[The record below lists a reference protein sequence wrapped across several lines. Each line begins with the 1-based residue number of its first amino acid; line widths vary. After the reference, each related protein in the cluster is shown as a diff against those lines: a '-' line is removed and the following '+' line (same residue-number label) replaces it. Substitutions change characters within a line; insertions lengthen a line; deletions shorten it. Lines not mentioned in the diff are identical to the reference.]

1 MFEPIARVLA
11 FFYSLPVVGGS
22 VGIAIILLT
31 AAVMILLMPLTLKAT
46 RSTIKMQE
54 MQPRLKELQKEH
66 KDDKQTM
73 NAELMALYQENGIN
87 PVGGC
92 LPMVAQLPVFL
103 VLFNVL
109 RGLSRRV
116 SEAPFFTIAEQARSQ
131 VGGAPVVGDTFD
143 PRYLD
148 IESDM
153 YVDLSQ
159 QTEMTFGPF
168 DLAQEARDVIQ
179 NDIVAGIPYVLLI
192 LFVVA
197 TSFYQQRQVSSRR
210 TGSIGMNP
218 QQEMILKV
226 LPLASGIWSFLF
238 PAGLVLYWATSN
250 VFRIGQQSYITRAY
264 YGRKAEREGDS
275 SDTVE
280 LSDVGDDSGD
290 DKSGQAGNGT
300 ATKGPKDAATKGPKD
315 AATKGPKDAA
325 EGGPKSTAKKKS
337 GQNKGGGKKKGS
349 PADQNDKTADEA
361 ERPAGKK
368 PAANAAASNDDGP
381 SDDVSATNGSG
392 VNGSSS
398 AEDREAAWAKRR
410 QRAQTRSGSKDRT
423 TNTSSRV
430 TPKGTKPGGSKK
442 KRKR

>member
-1 MFEPIARVLA
+1 MNYMFEAIARVLA

-22 VGIAIILLT
+22 VGVAIILLT

-66 KDDKQTM
+66 KDDKQTL

-92 LPMVAQLPVFL
+92 LPMLAQLPVFL

-116 SEAPFFTIAEQARSQ
+116 SEAPFYTIAEQARSQ
-131 VGGAPVVGDTFD
+131 VGAAPVVGETFD

-148 IESDM
+148 VDSEL

-179 NDIVAGIPYVLLI
+179 DDVVAGIPYVILI

-197 TSFYQQRQVSSRR
+197 TSFYQQRQVSARR
-210 TGSIGMNP
+210 TGGVGMNP

-226 LPLASGIWSFLF
+226 LPLASGVWSFLF
-238 PAGLVLYWATSN
+238 PAGLVVYWATSN
-250 VFRIGQQSYITRAY
+250 VFRILQQSYITRAF
-264 YGRKAEREGDS
+264 YGRKGDA
-275 SDTVE
+275 D
-280 LSDVGDDSGD
+280 DGDGDDGGALLSADANDSLDDAVDEVAGASNSGP
-290 DKSGQAGNGT
+290 G
-300 ATKGPKDAATKGPKD
+300 
-315 AATKGPKDAA
+315 
-325 EGGPKSTAKKKS
+325 KKKS
-337 GQNKGGGKKKGS
+337 ANKAGSKAEPKKNGSGQNGAANKSRKK
-349 PADQNDKTADEA
+349 A
-361 ERPAGKK
+361 AGKK
-368 PAANAAASNDDGP
+368 PANASSDATDELSDDG
-381 SDDVSATNGSG
+381 ATSNGSEA
-392 VNGSSS
+392 NGAVSETDR
-398 AEDREAAWAKRR
+398 AEAWAKRR
-410 QRAQTRSGSKDRT
+410 QRANAKRSNAKEQSS
-423 TNTSSRV
+423 NPSSRV
-430 TPKGTKPGGSKK
+430 TPKGTKPGSSKK